1 MSEPPHRTCQCG
13 AVYARNEHMAAAR
26 EMDSYQC
33 VVCDRTLE
41 NWNSAWVPVYRLI
54 VRPLGFAGIKP

>member
-1 MSEPPHRTCQCG
+1 
-13 AVYARNEHMAAAR
+13 MAAAR